1 MRDVY
6 IIGAGM
12 TRFGLYDGRR
22 LPYKS
27 VYELGAEACMAALD
41 HAGISHRKIEAAFC
55 GNLSTPP
62 NCCQNI
68 TAPIGISGIPAFNH
82 ENGCAAGSCA
92 LKHGWDSVANGMV
105 DVALVMGAE
114 KWSLEPGVNRTTGGL
129 LTMSPGMN
137 LNQDVAGAFGT
148 ALLAL
153 VANAHMNEY
162 GTTKEQLAKIS
173 VKNKRNAAM
182 NPYAQFQKEVTL
194 EEVLNSRMIS
204 DPLTLL
210 QCCPQS
216 DGAAAVVICTKEVAR
231 QYTTKPVKIPFITE
245 SAAQYKGME
254 GSLSGFKC
262 FQRASKLAYEA
273 SGIGSEE
280 LDVVEVHDDFTS
292 LELVAYEDLTLC
304 PVGEAGPAVDEGLF
318 DFGGKCVVSPSGG
331 LLGKGHPIGATGVA
345 QLVEIAWQLRGEC
358 GKRQVE
364 GAKVGLAHNGGGVG
378 DGYEPGSVTI
388 TIATI

>member
-12 TRFGLYDGRR
+12 TRFGLYDGRH
-22 LPYKS
+22 LPYKTI
-27 VYELGAEACMAALD
+27 YELGAEACMAALD

-55 GNLSTPP
+55 GNGSAPP

-68 TAPIGISGIPAFNH
+68 TAPVGISGVPAFNH

-92 LKHGWDSVANGMV
+92 LKHAWETVANGMY
-105 DVALVMGAE
+105 DVALVIGAD
-114 KWSLEPGVNRTTGGL
+114 KWSPPPGVSRETRL
-129 LTMSPGMN
+129 LVTPSGMN

-153 VANAHMNEY
+153 IANAHMHEY
-162 GTTKEQLAKIS
+162 GTTREQLAKIA
-173 VKNKRNAAM
+173 VKNKRNGAM

-194 EEVLNSRMIS
+194 EDVLHSRMIS

-216 DGAAAVVICTKEVAR
+216 DGAAAVVICTGDIAR
-231 QYTTKPVKIPFITE
+231 QYTSKPIKIPFITE
-245 SAAQYKGME
+245 SSARYKGME
-254 GSLSGFKC
+254 GRLSEFKC
-262 FQRASKLAYEA
+262 FQRASQSAYEA
-273 SGIGSEE
+273 CGIGPDD
-280 LDVVEVHDDFTS
+280 LDIVEVHDDFTA
-292 LELVAYEDLTLC
+292 LELVAYEDLGLC
-304 PVGEAGPAVDEGLF
+304 PKGEAGRCIDEGRF

-331 LLGKGHPIGATGVA
+331 LLAKGHPIGATGVA

-358 GKRQVE
+358 GKRQVD
-364 GAKVGLAHNGGGVG
+364 GAKIGLAHNGGGVG
-378 DGYEPGSVTI
+378 DGYEPGAVTI

>member
-12 TRFGLYDGRR
+12 TRFGLYDGRH

-27 VYELGAEACMAALD
+27 IYELGGEACLAALD
-41 HAGISHRKIEAAFC
+41 HAGISHRKIKAAFC
-55 GNLSTPP
+55 GNGSAPP

-68 TAPIGISGIPAFNH
+68 TGPIGISGIPAFNH

-92 LKHGWDSVANGMV
+92 LKHGWECVANGMV
-105 DVALVMGAE
+105 DVALVIGAD
-114 KWSLEPGVNRTTGGL
+114 KWSLPPGMSRATSL
-129 LTMSPGMN
+129 LAVPYGMN

-153 VANAHMNEY
+153 IANAHMNEY

-173 VKNKRNAAM
+173 VKNKRNGAM
-182 NPYAQFQKEVTL
+182 NPYAQFQKEVTI

-216 DGAAAVVICTKEVAR
+216 DGAAALVICTGEVAR
-231 QYTTKPVKIPFITE
+231 QYTSKPVKLPFITE
-245 SAAQYKGME
+245 FSARYKGME
-254 GSLSGFKC
+254 GRLSEFKC
-262 FQRASKLAYEA
+262 FQRASSMAYEA
-273 SGIGSEE
+273 CGIGPED
-280 LDVVEVHDDFTS
+280 LDVVEVHDDFTA
-292 LELVAYEDLTLC
+292 LELVAYEDLGLC
-304 PVGEAGPAVDEGLF
+304 PKGEAGRFIDEGLN
-318 DFGGKCVVSPSGG
+318 DFGGNCVVSPSGG
-331 LLGKGHPIGATGVA
+331 LLAKGHPIGATGVA

-358 GKRQVE
+358 GRRQVK
-364 GAKVGLAHNGGGVG
+364 GATVGLAHNGGGVG
-378 DGYEPGSVTI
+378 DGYEPGAVTV